1 MAFDEI
7 VKWAKGMGAG
17 ADLVGQ
23 RRQAEIDTLAGVFV
37 GLAVQRLMLTEL
49 LEQDHRQEI
58 GPEESPRRRVERCRR
73 LGDRLAFPAGEL
85 LSDGLDDLPLPRDHL
100 QRLGDIL
107 TQFRQAP
114 RAAAR
119 TGRRRRNDDPL
130 TRQVFG
136 EWLLGGTLANE
147 RPNRRGLGG
156 RFFRGKLILARR
168 RLGVLELHLE
178 LIEKAGLALRT
189 CPIKLAPQLLD
200 LQRQMRDQRLG
211 A

>member
-1 MAFDEI
+1 
-7 VKWAKGMGAG
+7 
-17 ADLVGQ
+17 
-23 RRQAEIDTLAGVFV
+23 
-37 GLAVQRLMLTEL
+37 MLTEL

-58 GPEESPRRRVERCRR
+58 GAEEAPRRRVERRRR
-73 LGDRLAFPAGEL
+73 LADRLAFPAGEL
-85 LSDGLDDLPLPRDHL
+85 LPDGLDDLPLPRDHL

-107 TQFRQAP
+107 AQLRQAS

-119 TGRRRRNDDPL
+119 TGRRRGNDNAL

-136 EWLLGGTLANE
+136 EWLLGGTLANQ
-147 RPNRRGLGG
+147 RPNRRGLGR
-156 RFFRGKLILARR
+156 RFFRGKLVFARGGLRILQ
-168 RLGVLELHLE
+168 LHLE

-200 LQRQMRDQRLG
+200 LQRQVRYQRLG